1 MRQGGNTLEVIGRVK
16 DKLKQL
22 QPGLPK
28 GVEIE
33 PVYDRSQLVRQAIG
47 NLSRTLVE
55 VVVVVSLVIFLFLW
69 HVPSAAIAVITIPT
83 AVLISFLPFH
93 LFGLSANI
101 MSLTGIAI
109 AVGALADASIV
120 VVEQATR
127 SWRNG
132 TPRVAEA
139 TLAM

>member
-1 MRQGGNTLEVIGRVK
+1 M
-16 DKLKQL
+16 
-22 QPGLPK
+22 
-28 GVEIE
+28 
-33 PVYDRSQLVRQAIG
+33 RQAIG